1 MLKEYLPLIFSLF
14 VSITY
19 YFSNRFDLKDKSYSK
34 KIVSFAAGVSITYVL
49 LELFPIFT
57 EGAQAISKWLF
68 ASILIGFMAHH
79 LIEREIYHH
88 AIRKRLHRMLTT
100 EEHVSS
106 FIYHFV
112 VGFLLVPF
120 AEKSI
125 TQAVLF
131 FIPILAYTLVST
143 LPTEP
148 HISRVKG
155 FLLSAATPLGVII
168 SSIFQN
174 TPLWLVYFLVG
185 LVVGVLLFI
194 VTRHH
199 IPVGRKG
206 EVEYFALG
214 FIIYS
219 IIILSSW

>member
-1 MLKEYLPLIFSLF
+1 MATAYLPFIFSLF
-14 VSITY
+14 VSLTY
-19 YFSNRFDLKDKSYSK
+19 YFSNRFDLKDRSYSK

-49 LELFPIFT
+49 LELFPTFT
-57 EGAQAISKWLF
+57 EGALSISRWLF
-68 ASILIGFMAHH
+68 ASILIGFLGHH

-88 AIRKRLHRMLTT
+88 ATRKRLHGMLTL
-100 EEHVSS
+100 EENVSS
-106 FIYHFV
+106 FVYHFV
-112 VGFLLVPF
+112 VGFLLVHF
-120 AEKSI
+120 MDESVL
-125 TQAVLF
+125 QAVLF

-155 FLLSAATPLGVII
+155 FFLSTATPVGVII
-168 SSIFQN
+168 SYIFHN

-206 EVEYFALG
+206 EMEYFAAG

-219 IIILSSW
+219 IIIISSW